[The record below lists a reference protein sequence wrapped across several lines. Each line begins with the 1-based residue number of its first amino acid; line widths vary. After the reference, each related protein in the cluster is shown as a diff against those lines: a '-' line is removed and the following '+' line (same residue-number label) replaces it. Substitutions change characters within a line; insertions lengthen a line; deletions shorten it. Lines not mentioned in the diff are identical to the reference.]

1 MGTEYQILFAP
12 NVGAIAIIRD
22 NEQVD
27 YLTDEEIDRLVEM
40 LKELKEEGE

>member
-12 NVGAIAIIRD
+12 NVGGVAIIRD
-22 NEQVD
+22 GKQVD

-40 LKELKEEGE
+40 LKELKD